1 MHEDQENHGES
12 ILQAVER
19 QAITQYLIEI
29 LACSLTS
36 KEYNVVEVC
45 LQLMIVLRKLFLK
58 STACRNIW

>member
-45 LQLMIVLRKLFLK
+45 LRLLVVLRKLF
-58 STACRNIW
+58 A